1 MREDRVKKIIAI
13 ARPMFEK
20 DGVKHTTISAI
31 MDEAGI
37 TRELFYYYFSN
48 KRELIEAVI
57 DDYAIDV
64 AANAK
69 TWSDDLDSGKAR
81 FADLLAY
88 MRRPIRGSQQ
98 SNDAMVAIVNE
109 TGLHSEMSDMVV
121 NHVIDMLKPT
131 SFYAL
136 CERCA
141 PVSADKAIRFALDA
155 AFTFAHQRL
164 LVSDEEIAAL
174 AHATLCLP
182 DDI

>member
-20 DGVKHTTISAI
+20 NGVKHTTISAI

-57 DDYAIDV
+57 DDYAMDV
-64 AANAK
+64 ATNAK
-69 TWSDDLDSGKAR
+69 AWSDDLNSGKAR
-81 FADLLAY
+81 FADFLGY
-88 MRRPIRGSQQ
+88 MRQPIRGNRQ
-98 SNDAMVAIVNE
+98 SNEAMVAIVNE
-109 TGLHSEMSDMVV
+109 TGLHNEMSHMVV
-121 NHVIDMLKPT
+121 DHVLEALRPT

-155 AFTFAHQRL
+155 SFAFAHQGL